1 MISDEAGG
9 VEALLDFFP
18 PDPDPPIDDDDE
30 EAEADLDER
39 EEGSRDGDRVR
50 RAGGREDEEDDRGE
64 KNDVRRDEVV
74 DFPRLDNEVVGDRR
88 RGEFV
93 A

>member
-1 MISDEAGG
+1 MTSDEVGG

-18 PDPDPPIDDDDE
+18 PDPDPPIDDEDE
-30 EAEADLDER
+30 DAEADREER

-50 RAGGREDEEDDRGE
+50 RAGGREFEDDRGE
-64 KNDVRRDEVV
+64 KNDVRRDEVEG
-74 DFPRLDNEVVGDRR
+74 FARLDDEGAGDR

>member
-1 MISDEAGG
+1 MTSDEVGG

-18 PDPDPPIDDDDE
+18 PDPDPPIDDEDE
-30 EAEADLDER
+30 DAEADREER
-39 EEGSRDGDRVR
+39 ERDGDRVR
-50 RAGGREDEEDDRGE
+50 RAGGREFEDDRGE
-64 KNDVRRDEVV
+64 KNDVRRDEVEG
-74 DFPRLDNEVVGDRR
+74 FPRLDDEGAGDR